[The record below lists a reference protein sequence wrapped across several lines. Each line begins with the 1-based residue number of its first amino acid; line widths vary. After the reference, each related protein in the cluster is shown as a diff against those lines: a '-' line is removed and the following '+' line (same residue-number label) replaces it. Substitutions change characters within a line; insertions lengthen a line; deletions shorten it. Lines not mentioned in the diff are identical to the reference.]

1 MSSRASVSCVLKYWR
16 ANVPCVLT
24 CSRANVS
31 WMSTCSHPH
40 ALRALRAH
48 VPTWLACFACLQSH
62 VLWLNITKISFQT
75 HFLAIVLCFFL
86 WKKNCWTFLHFYY
99 QSQAFNECYDKLSK
113 IKWLA
118 FCLNITFRVIS
129 KRFIEGERWII
140 MYESLRIY
148 KKRFKHLAI
157 AAYFFNLVT

>member
-1 MSSRASVSCVLKYWR
+1 MLTCQRVLHVYVLTSSR
-16 ANVPCVLT
+16 
-24 CSRANVS
+24 
-31 WMSTCSHPH
+31 
-40 ALRALRAH
+40 
-48 VPTWLACFACLQSH
+48 LACFACSCANVTCMLCVPTISRAM
-62 VLWLNITKISFQT
+62 TKYNKDKFSNTFSGYCS
-75 HFLAIVLCFFL
+75 LFFSV
-86 WKKNCWTFLHFYY
+86 KKNCWTFLHFCY